1 MLSKILSIF
10 IASLVLLQ
18 SVNLN
23 FIDLVELDELLEHY
37 QFHQEEY
44 GDNFLVFVSKHY
56 GELKVEHSQKHQEEQ
71 SDHEKLPF
79 QQQTPSMQLVVLFN
93 TLNPFSSST
102 TEIANRSSA
111 NYYYHNFYSFDW
123 AEGPFQPPK
132 QA

>member
-1 MLSKILSIF
+1 MLSKILSIS

-18 SVNLN
+18 SVNLH

-37 QFHQEEY
+37 EFHQEEY

-56 GELKVEHSQKHQEEQ
+56 GELKAEHSQKHQEEQ

-79 QQQTPSMQLVVLFN
+79 QQQTPSIQLVVLFN
-93 TLNPFSSST
+93 TLNPFTSST
-102 TEIANRSSA
+102 TEIANSSSA

-123 AEGPFQPPK
+123 ADGPFQPPK